1 MGTGP
6 GQIATQ
12 DVIYKSP
19 LPWDPERPNT
29 VIICCVD
36 GRWFSHFEE
45 FARTRLKAGSRTDYL
60 AVPGG
65 IEPMTLFDLVPK
77 DFNFFRRRIEGLVA
91 SHGTRRIIAIA
102 HQDCAWYQTRKIGP
116 LPIDLRARQISDL
129 KRAGARLREMFPSVA
144 IETYF
149 AGLSGA
155 IPEKVVFHAV

>member
-1 MGTGP
+1 P
-6 GQIATQ
+6 CPHHLSAPAYI
-12 DVIYKSP
+12 
-19 LPWDPERPNT
+19 EPNT
-29 VIICCVD
+29 
-36 GRWFSHFEE
+36 R
-45 FARTRLKAGSRTDYL
+45 
-60 AVPGG
+60 
-65 IEPMTLFDLVPK
+65 FDLVPK
-77 DFNFFRRRIEGLVA
+77 DLNFFRRRIEGLVA